1 MLQVGLDIV
10 PPTASPEAPSEAWE
24 EEAQVKA
31 QGASD
36 KEGCFR
42 SPRVVLFL
50 TKDTAL
56 ANGPFPALQP
66 AGTSHTDR
74 ASLHCVCGCGSGS
87 SQGHLSPQ
95 DEVSSAA
102 L

>member
-1 MLQVGLDIV
+1 MQVGLDIV
-10 PPTASPEAPSEAWE
+10 PPLHPQGPPLKPGRKRLRLKLKEHQTKKDAS
-24 EEAQVKA
+24 VI
-31 QGASD
+31 
-36 KEGCFR
+36 F
-42 SPRVVLFL
+42 FL

-56 ANGPFPALQP
+56 ASDPFLVLQP
-66 AGTSHTDR
+66 TGTSHTDTE
-74 ASLHCVCGCGSGS
+74 LHLTVAVAAAS